1 MSVTGAD
8 MPSGADIMVRASVS
22 NSVPQPAA
30 SAVPAKRNRF
40 KGNIMVVG
48 CTILGAAAQ
57 MLIKRGTTMMPPL
70 YDAAAGTVLS
80 QAPMIAWKIL
90 SNVPL
95 FGGLACYGISTIL
108 LVLALRYGELSV
120 LYPIIALT
128 YVWVS
133 ILSFGFLGESL
144 NVFKILG
151 LVFIVF
157 GVAILG
163 RKDKDA

>member
-1 MSVTGAD
+1 MSS
-8 MPSGADIMVRASVS
+8 P
-22 NSVPQPAA
+22 
-30 SAVPAKRNRF
+30 KRNRVKANF
-40 KGNIMVVG
+40 MVVG

-57 MLIKRGTTMMPPL
+57 MLIKRGTAQLGQLVDPALGSALVQVP
-70 YDAAAGTVLS
+70 
-80 QAPMIAWKIL
+80 QIAWKIA

-95 FGGLACYGISTIL
+95 FGGLACYGFSTML

-133 ILSFGFLGESL
+133 ILSVTMLGESL

-151 LVFIVF
+151 LALIVL
-157 GVAILG
+157 GVAVLG
-163 RKDKDA
+163 RKDSKAV